1 MHSKLK
7 ISLNQV
13 FDFIKDMVFINL
25 GMAVYSLGWAIFM
38 LPNHITTGGG
48 AGVSAIIQY
57 ATGFPMQYTLL
68 MVNAV
73 LLLLA
78 WWQLGGKFTL
88 KTLYAVLSLS
98 LYLDLGQRIVA
109 MDPTLTAGVLGPGND
124 VGISCI
130 LGAVLNGIGIGMVF
144 LSGGC
149 TGGWDIIAAV
159 INKHKNIS
167 IGRVLLY
174 LDLVVI
180 GSCYFIFHNWQMV
193 VYGYV
198 TLVVYTFAIDVMI
211 NSSKQDIQFTIYTK
225 ESEKL
230 VKFIRSKTGHTCTL
244 LYGEGGYTHD
254 QMKVVVTIVHKSEQ
268 VELLRL
274 IRDTD
279 PASFVTFH
287 RVEGA
292 FGLGF
297 NTIKA

>member
-48 AGVSAIIQY
+48 AGVAAIIQY

-73 LLLLA
+73 LLVLA

-130 LGAVLNGIGIGMVF
+130 RGAVLNAIGIGMVF
-144 LSGGC
+144 LSGG
-149 TGGWDIIAAV
+149 
-159 INKHKNIS
+159 
-167 IGRVLLY
+167 
-174 LDLVVI
+174 
-180 GSCYFIFHNWQMV
+180 
-193 VYGYV
+193 
-198 TLVVYTFAIDVMI
+198 
-211 NSSKQDIQFTIYTK
+211 
-225 ESEKL
+225 
-230 VKFIRSKTGHTCTL
+230 
-244 LYGEGGYTHD
+244 
-254 QMKVVVTIVHKSEQ
+254 
-268 VELLRL
+268 
-274 IRDTD
+274 
-279 PASFVTFH
+279 
-287 RVEGA
+287 
-292 FGLGF
+292 
-297 NTIKA
+297 